1 MNNFWQ
7 QLEAKKLTDKNQV
20 KEYLTQKLGTP
31 TNPIQQNLLTEILK
45 KVNAYYFTTE
55 PTNTAVYSLF
65 GYCQEIQAK
74 QYKEGKRRGETYYL
88 LNLAE
93 PKGEKLKASKAD
105 LPTEK
110 WTQLEKLAILGQKL
124 VFTYRKWITNKEL
137 LDFEKPNKNQ
147 ISNSAKLKISPD
159 KAEGLEDLKRS
170 DKAETG

>member
-1 MNNFWQ
+1 MSNFWTD
-7 QLEAKKLTDKNQV
+7 LESKNISKNQV
-20 KEYLTQKLGTP
+20 EEILFSKLGKPSNLTQS
-31 TNPIQQNLLTEILK
+31 NLLQEFIK

-74 QYKEGKRRGETYYL
+74 QYKEGKKRGQTYYL

-105 LPTEK
+105 LPTDK
-110 WTQLEKLAILGQKL
+110 WTQLEKLAILGKKL

-137 LDFEKPNKNQ
+137 LDFEIPKKNQ
-147 ISNSAKLKISPD
+147 VSNSAQLKISPN
-159 KAEGLEDLKRS
+159 
-170 DKAETG
+170 KAETG

>member
-1 MNNFWQ
+1 MDTFWS
-7 QLEAKKLTDKNQV
+7 QLEAKKLTAKNQV
-20 KEYLTQKLGTP
+20 EEYLTQKLGTP

-88 LNLAE
+88 LKLGE

-124 VFTYRKWITNKEL
+124 VFTYRK
-137 LDFEKPNKNQ
+137 
-147 ISNSAKLKISPD
+147 
-159 KAEGLEDLKRS
+159 
-170 DKAETG
+170 

>member
-1 MNNFWQ
+1 MKNFWQ

-20 KEYLTQKLGTP
+20 EEHLIQQLGQP
-31 TNPIQQNLLTEILK
+31 SNPIQQNLLTEILK

-65 GYCQEIQAK
+65 GYCQQIQAK

-137 LDFEKPNKNQ
+137 LDFEKPQKKPVMAE
-147 ISNSAKLKISPD
+147 AKLKISPN
-159 KAEGLEDLKRS
+159 
-170 DKAETG
+170 KAETG

>member
-20 KEYLTQKLGTP
+20 EEYLTQKLGTP

-55 PTNTAVYSLF
+55 PTNTAIYSLF

-110 WTQLEKLAILGQKL
+110 WTQIEKLAILGQKL

-137 LDFEKPNKNQ
+137 LDFEKPQKQ
-147 ISNSAKLKISPD
+147 PVMAEAKLKI
-159 KAEGLEDLKRS
+159 KNIKLV
-170 DKAETG
+170 

>member
-1 MNNFWQ
+1 MDTFWN
-7 QLEAKKLTDKNQV
+7 QLETKTLAKDQV
-20 KEYLTQKLGTP
+20 EAFLFSKLGQPSNP
-31 TNPIQQNLLTEILK
+31 TQQNLLTEILK
-45 KVNAYYFTTE
+45 KVNAYYFITE

-74 QYKEGKRRGETYYL
+74 QYKEGKKRGQTYYL

-137 LDFEKPNKNQ
+137 LDFYPQNKKD
-147 ISNSAKLKISPD
+147 KLLA
-159 KAEGLEDLKRS
+159 KAEIKRS